1 MKLHLLIALAA
12 ALCLSGTAHADPTA
26 APPPPGPSAQTPVP
40 PTAPANA
47 SQTPAPVARR
57 EDEPANAAPP
67 VNLGILQR
75 VAAFATGR
83 TRAAENSAT
92 LQSQIQTLT
101 QAVSAR
107 DATIAQLTAQLAE
120 KTGMLQ
126 EIGNWIVENGHS
138 DPAAVAANP
147 AAAFGAAVGT
157 GVSAAVRTI
166 GVPAATVPSPAA
178 DATRITTADLED
190 ALAKCKTAREKQ
202 DLLAKHRALILS
214 SN

>member
-12 ALCLSGTAHADPTA
+12 ALFLSGTAHADPNA

-40 PTAPANA
+40 PPAPANT

-57 EDEPANAAPP
+57 EDEPANTAPP
-67 VNLGILQR
+67 VKIGILQQ

-92 LQSQIQTLT
+92 LQSQVQTLT
-101 QAVSAR
+101 QTLSAR
-107 DATIAQLTAQLAE
+107 DATIAQLTAQLTE
-120 KTGMLQ
+120 QTGMLQ

-147 AAAFGAAVGT
+147 AAAFGTAVST
-157 GVSAAVRTI
+157 GVSAAVRSI
-166 GVPAATVPSPAA
+166 GVPTASVPSPAA
-178 DATRITTADLED
+178 DGTRVSHAELED
-190 ALAKCKTAREKQ
+190 ALAKCKTTREKQ
-202 DLLAKHRALILS
+202 DLLAKHRSLILS
-214 SN
+214 N